1 FPDTLRVAGA
11 ELPVRYRFAPGH
23 PLDGLTLT
31 VPLALLNQVD
41 DATLSWL
48 VPGMIRDKVA
58 VYLKGLPKAWRS
70 RLVPVPDTVTAFL
83 EAAPSHEVGLPDALR
98 AFVAKR
104 LGDAPLPEAFRDVAV
119 PAHLAMNVR
128 VVDAAG
134 RELGM
139 DRDLGALRDRLSEAA
154 RLEFAAEEPAFERK
168 GLRGWDLGELPES
181 LTLRRD
187 GATRTGYPALVDEGD
202 AVALTLLD
210 TRNAALAA
218 TRKGVVRLIG
228 FELGETLARMLK
240 AAPALS
246 GIALSLRG
254 VATADALR
262 DDLARAIADRAF
274 IGDDPLPRSRDA
286 YIAQVKRARA
296 RLPAVVDAALHVAA
310 AIASAHHA
318 LSQRIAALPA
328 GQRRLAAEAKA
339 QRDALV
345 HPGFLGETP
354 WAQLAHLPRFL
365 EALSR
370 RLERHLQN
378 PERDARHA
386 AQVGAWW
393 SRWQEQVERARRE
406 GTASPAL
413 EDFRWLIE
421 ELRVSLFAQELRT
434 SVPVSLKRIDRAWND
449 LLRGA

>member
-1 FPDTLRVAGA
+1 
-11 ELPVRYRFAPGH
+11 
-23 PLDGLTLT
+23 
-31 VPLALLNQVD
+31 
-41 DATLSWL
+41 
-48 VPGMIRDKVA
+48 
-58 VYLKGLPKAWRS
+58 
-70 RLVPVPDTVTAFL
+70 
-83 EAAPSHEVGLPDALR
+83 
-98 AFVAKR
+98 
-104 LGDAPLPEAFRDVAV
+104 
-119 PAHLAMNVR
+119 
-128 VVDAAG
+128 
-134 RELGM
+134 
-139 DRDLGALRDRLSEAA
+139 
-154 RLEFAAEEPAFERK
+154 
-168 GLRGWDLGELPES
+168 
-181 LTLRRD
+181 
-187 GATRTGYPALVDEGD
+187 
-202 AVALTLLD
+202 
-210 TRNAALAA
+210 
-218 TRKGVVRLIG
+218 
-228 FELGETLARMLK
+228 
-240 AAPALS
+240 
-246 GIALSLRG
+246 
-254 VATADALR
+254 
-262 DDLARAIADRAF
+262 
-274 IGDDPLPRSRDA
+274 LPRSRDA